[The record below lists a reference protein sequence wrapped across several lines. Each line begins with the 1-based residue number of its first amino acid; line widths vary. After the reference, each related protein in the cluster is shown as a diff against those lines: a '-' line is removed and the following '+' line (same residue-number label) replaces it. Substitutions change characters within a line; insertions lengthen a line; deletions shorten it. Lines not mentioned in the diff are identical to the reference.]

1 MQNIPAFATD
11 TGVSTLILEEIPYKK
26 VAFVRIQ
33 DAQPGG
39 LKAHLAE
46 CATFCTVAGAEK
58 VLASGNGELSEYP
71 LHSIVYRMAMPLT
84 HREPEAALWP
94 VTRENVGRWRELYNR
109 AMAGF
114 DNHATL
120 TSRQETDIV
129 QSGGA
134 CFVHRDGLLLGLGWI
149 QGNELT
155 ALVSLVPGMG
165 ETVART
171 LLTLI
176 PDDMVTLEVV
186 SHNTRA
192 IRLYQR
198 MGFVI
203 TGELRRWYRI
213 R

>member
-1 MQNIPAFATD
+1 MQNIPAFTTD
-11 TGVSTLILEEIPYKK
+11 TGVSTLILGEIPYRK
-26 VAFVRIQ
+26 VAFVRVQ
-33 DAQPGG
+33 DVQPGG
-39 LKAHLAE
+39 LRAHLAE
-46 CATFCTVAGAEK
+46 CATFCTMAGAES
-58 VLASGNGELSEYP
+58 VLASGNEELSEYP

-94 VTRENVGRWRELYNR
+94 VTQETVGRWRELYNR

-134 CFVHRDGLLLGLGWI
+134 CFVHRDGRLLGLGWV

-171 LLTLI
+171 LLALI
-176 PDDMVTLEVV
+176 PDDTVTLEVV
-186 SHNTRA
+186 SGNTRA

-198 MGFVI
+198 MGFAI
-203 TGELRRWYRI
+203 TGEARRWYRI